1 MSDSRS
7 PHSPRP
13 SRWEWTQAGILALTL
28 AWTTLANGGHGGRI
42 PLVTAGLTGLLLVVH
57 LLSRAQSGQIFHPA
71 GWLLLPFLGYALL
84 NVLMVTPVRWLGWR
98 DWLGWAQM
106 VAVFW
111 VLINGIGSRRP
122 RRFLFYTLVALGL
135 VGVVLCCYQ
144 RFVSP
149 EWRVIG
155 AGRGQQLMGRASG
168 SFSIPN
174 SYAGF
179 LLLILPAVVAL
190 TMRRAASA
198 TERVWWGWVGLVL
211 SLGFVLT
218 LSRGAWLAL
227 ALALPVL
234 PLLGAQGGGRR
245 RAILAVAVAVV
256 LLACGYGVITQYRPA
271 QERFRQLVADNGEV
285 TRPAMW
291 RGAWD
296 LFRAS
301 PLLGS
306 GAGSYNVLFE
316 RHRREGFRD
325 EPLWA
330 HNEYLNTL
338 SDYGAVGFG
347 LCFGA
352 IAVIGVACLRSG
364 PADRRRV
371 SRLDDPFVVAGFG
384 AGLFAFALQ
393 MGLDFHWKIPALALA
408 SATMAGLAVSAG
420 WPRPEQPREPGPGWS
435 PLCLVLAFG
444 VAAGV
449 GWFAPKLEAEG
460 LRSETRRSLDL
471 LWRLPPSQ
479 PEYRRIVEDSHDA
492 LARAT
497 RIDPANAQAWSDL
510 AYALALRIRAGA
522 PRGAEL
528 GQAAENAADRAIA
541 LSAVCGEFW
550 IRRGIARDAQ
560 GRWAEAGADFENA
573 VKLAPA
579 DSLTW
584 YHWAEHLARVQAARE
599 AAEAALDFC
608 LRLDPGNQAG
618 LALRQRLAI
627 KKHPL

>member
-1 MSDSRS
+1 
-7 PHSPRP
+7 
-13 SRWEWTQAGILALTL
+13 
-28 AWTTLANGGHGGRI
+28 
-42 PLVTAGLTGLLLVVH
+42 VV
-57 LLSRAQSGQIFHPA
+57 
-71 GWLLLPFLGYALL
+71 
-84 NVLMVTPVRWLGWR
+84 
-98 DWLGWAQM
+98 
-106 VAVFW
+106 VFW
-111 VLINGIGSRRP
+111 VLLNGIRSRRP
-122 RRFLFYTLVALGL
+122 RWFLFYTLVALGL

-144 RFVSP
+144 RFVAP
-149 EWRVIG
+149 DWRVIG

-190 TMRRAASA
+190 TLRRAASA

-211 SLGFVLT
+211 LLGFVLT

-256 LLACGYGVITQYRPA
+256 LLACGYGIITQYRPA

-338 SDYGAVGFG
+338 SDYGAVGFVLG
-347 LCFGA
+347 FGA
-352 IAVIGVACLRSG
+352 VAVIGVGCLRNGS
-364 PADRRRV
+364 ADRRRV

-408 SATMAGLAVSAG
+408 SATMAGLTVSAV
-420 WPRPEQPREPGPGWS
+420 WPQTDRPRESNPGWS
-435 PLCLVLAFG
+435 PLLLVLAAG
-444 VAAGV
+444 VAV
-449 GWFAPKLEAEG
+449 GGGWWFLPKLEAEG
-460 LRSETRRSLDL
+460 LRSDARRSIDL
-471 LWRLPPSQ
+471 LWRLSPAQ
-479 PEYRRIVEDSHDA
+479 PEYLRIVRDSHDA
-492 LARAT
+492 LSRAT
-497 RIDPANAQAWSDL
+497 RIDPANAQAWSDF
-510 AYALALRIRAGA
+510 AYALALRIRAEA
-522 PRGAEL
+522 PHRVEL
-528 GQAAENAADRAIA
+528 GRAAEAAASRAIA

-550 IRRGIARDAQ
+550 IRRGIAKDAQ
-560 GRWAEAGADFENA
+560 GRWEEAGRDFENA
-573 VKLAPA
+573 VKLSPA

-584 YHWAEHLARVQAARE
+584 YHWAEHLSRLPAAHE

-627 KKHPL
+627 KK